1 MKKKDINTRK
11 HGETLLQESKDQPR
25 LKGVPR
31 YEEEGDI
38 FGFLFDPVWV
48 SSSFSVFVLT
58 SSDLVVCS
66 GLEGWAT
73 FDSEG
78 TADLVGFFFTT
89 TPFNAFFAF
98 EVFLVV
104 LP

>member
-11 HGETLLQESKDQPR
+11 HGETLHQESKDQPR

-31 YEEEGDI
+31 YEEDGDI

-48 SSSFSVFVLT
+48 SSFSVFVLT

-73 FDSEG
+73 FGSEG
-78 TADLVGFFFTT
+78 AGLVGFFFTT